1 MGNQLTAVIIGAGH
15 RAVGYARK
23 GRDSIR
29 VVGIADPRDQRREMI
44 ADEFGIPAKHQFRT
58 AEDLARAPKFA
69 DVAINGTMDHQH
81 VPTSLPLLRAGYDI
95 LLEKPFAV
103 HEAEMWELVEAA
115 REHKRT
121 VMICHVLRYAP
132 FYAAIRQRV
141 IDDAIGRI
149 LNVQTVEHV
158 SSHHMDVGF
167 IRGKWARK
175 SVSGSSMLMAKCCH
189 DLDII
194 AWMKSGT
201 PPLRVASFGGNYQFK
216 PEDAPKGASERC
228 LVDCPIES
236 DCLYSAR
243 KIYLDH
249 PNRWSFY
256 VWECFEGVENPTI
269 EQKFESLKTDNPH
282 GRCVWKTETE
292 MVDHQSVVVEFV
304 DGATATHNMI
314 GGTAKPSRS
323 IHLLGTHGEIQ
334 GVFEDSK
341 FVVRRIAPERSENF
355 TEEVVDL
362 TIGGDMHGAFGGH
375 GGGDERLVEDF
386 VRVVRGEQPS
396 ISTTQIEDSIS
407 SHLIGFSADRAM
419 EEHRVVDIDA
429 SRIAALA

>member
-1 MGNQLTAVIIGAGH
+1 MTNQLTAVIIGAGH
-15 RAVGYARK
+15 RAVWYARK
-23 GRDSIR
+23 GRDSIGI
-29 VVGIADPRDQRREMI
+29 VGIADPRDQRREMI
-44 ADEFGIPAKHQFRT
+44 ADEFGIPLKRQFRT
-58 AEDLARAPKFA
+58 AEDLAKVPKFA

-81 VPTSLPLLRAGYDI
+81 VATSLPLIRAGYDI

-132 FYAAIRQRV
+132 FYAAIRQKV
-141 IDDAIGRI
+141 IEGSIGRV

-158 SSHHMDVGF
+158 SSHHMDVAF
-167 IRGKWARK
+167 VRGKWARK

-201 PPLRVASFGGNYQFK
+201 FPVRVASFGGNYQFK
-216 PEDAPKGASERC
+216 PEDAPDGAGERC
-228 LVDCPIES
+228 LIDCRIEP

-269 EQKFESLKTDNPH
+269 EQKIESLKTNNPH
-282 GRCVWKTETE
+282 GRCAWKTNTE
-292 MVDHQSVVVEFV
+292 MVDHQSVVIEFS

-314 GGTAKPSRS
+314 GGTAKPVRS
-323 IHLLGTHGEIQ
+323 IHLIGTHGEIQ

-341 FVVRRIAPERSENF
+341 FVVRRIAPMRPENY
-355 TEEVVDL
+355 TDEVVDL
-362 TIGGDMHGAFGGH
+362 TVSGDMHGAFGGH
-375 GGGDERLVEDF
+375 GGGDERLVADF
-386 VRVVRGEQPS
+386 VRVVRGERPS
-396 ISTTQIEDSIS
+396 LSTTHIEDSVS
-407 SHLIGFSADRAM
+407 GHLIGFSADRAM
-419 EEHRVVDIDA
+419 EEQRVVDIDA
-429 SRIAALA
+429 SRIAALG